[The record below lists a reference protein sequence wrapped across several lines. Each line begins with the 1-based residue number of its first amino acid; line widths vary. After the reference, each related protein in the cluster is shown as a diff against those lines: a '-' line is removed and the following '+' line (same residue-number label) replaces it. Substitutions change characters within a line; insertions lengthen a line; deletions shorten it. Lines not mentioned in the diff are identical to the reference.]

1 MMSVPRSVLF
11 VCTNNSGRSQ
21 MAEAFLNHRYP
32 GRFRAFSA
40 GTQPTSLNP
49 AVVEVMAE
57 VGIDISGRRA
67 KDVSEFLGRK
77 FDYVITLCDQAQEAC
92 PFFPGGKMRLHQGFD
107 DPSRC
112 QGLREEVLACVRR
125 IRDAIQA
132 WLANEFARE

>member
-1 MMSVPRSVLF
+1 
-11 VCTNNSGRSQ
+11 
-21 MAEAFLNHRYP
+21 MAEAFLNHGYP

-40 GTQPTSLNP
+40 GTQPTFLSP

-57 VGIDISGRRA
+57 VGIDISGQRA

-92 PFFPGGKMRLHQGFD
+92 PFFPGGTVRLHQGFD

-112 QGLREEVLACVRR
+112 QGQREEVLACVRR

-132 WLANEFARE
+132 WLAKEFARE